1 MAWTNFAAGI
11 FTAGQIL
18 TAAQM
23 NTYVRDNITAG
34 GPCFLRVRR
43 NTLQTTATGAIAAI
57 NYDTEDVDTAG
68 IFTASSNRI
77 IVATAGLYQ
86 MSANVAIG
94 TNATGVRGLL
104 IFASSTVSGA
114 TDAATVTGG
123 TRIAGVFA
131 NAASGVQTSLNCS
144 TLYSVTAGQ
153 AFSVGSYQT
162 CGGNLTIGN
171 PAEEQTAFSIAYVGA
186 V

>member
-43 NTLQTTATGAIAAI
+43 NASQAIATATTAAV
-57 NYDTEDVDTAG
+57 NFDTEDVDTAS
-68 IFTASSNRI
+68 IFSASSNRI

-86 MSANVAIG
+86 LSATVSYAL
-94 TNATGVRGLL
+94 NATGTRATA
-104 IFASSTVSGA
+104 IIANSTVSGA
-114 TDAATVTGG
+114 TDAATITGG
-123 TRIAGVFA
+123 TRITGAISPA
-131 NAASGVQTSLNCS
+131 AASTQTVQSCS

-153 AFSVGSYQT
+153 AFSVQAYQES
-162 CGGNLTIGN
+162 GVTIN
-171 PAEEQTAFSIAYVGA
+171 IAAVEQTTFSIAYVGA

>member
-43 NTLQTTATGAIAAI
+43 AVAQSIAGNTAGAVRF
-57 NYDTEDVDTAG
+57 DTEDVDTAG
-68 IFTASSNRI
+68 IFTVSANTI
-77 IVATAGLYQ
+77 TIATAGLY
-86 MSANVAIG
+86 MLSATVGFETNGTGTRGVAI
-94 TNATGVRGLL
+94 
-104 IFASSTVSGA
+104 FSSATVSGA
-114 TDAATVTGG
+114 TDAALITAG
-123 TRIAGVFA
+123 TRITGNMVGP
-131 NAASGVQTSLNCS
+131 ASAVTQTVPSCS
-144 TLYSVTAGQ
+144 TLFNVTAGQ
-153 AFSVGSYQT
+153 VFAVMAYQNSGGALN
-162 CGGNLTIGN
+162 CGNV
-171 PAEEQTAFSIAYVGA
+171 AEQTTFSAAYVGA